1 MYCTNHLLFHF
12 LIVYSQLKILKMLLF
27 PRNGAKLLGQ
37 MVYILKLL
45 YLVDLALRCI
55 LFHLFLRHGYVPDAF
70 CKSIVNPLVK
80 CKSGD
85 LSDVNNYR
93 AIALANSVS
102 KILESALFDY
112 IDSYDPVDEYQFG
125 FRKNVATNMCTHVFK
140 KTVQYYRQHGSYVFT
155 CFIDFNKAFDNVDY
169 RLLFSE
175 LIDYNN
181 STVYFYATRLL
192 AFWYNAQTMC
202 VRWQNICSSFLRS
215 VRAFAKGAYYHHF
228 YLDFIFVTLCLQLF
242 V

>member
-45 YLVDLALRCI
+45 YLVDLALRLSF
-55 LFHLFLRHGYVPDAF
+55 LFNLFLRHGYVPDAF
-70 CKSIVNPLVK
+70 CQSIVIPLVK

-112 IDSYDPVDEYQFG
+112 I
-125 FRKNVATNMCTHVFK
+125 R
-140 KTVQYYRQHGSYVFT
+140 
-155 CFIDFNKAFDNVDY
+155 
-169 RLLFSE
+169 
-175 LIDYNN
+175 
-181 STVYFYATRLL
+181 
-192 AFWYNAQTMC
+192 
-202 VRWQNICSSFLRS
+202 
-215 VRAFAKGAYYHHF
+215 
-228 YLDFIFVTLCLQLF
+228 
-242 V
+242 